1 MLDNITFEEII
12 TIICAVIVLACFIKQ
27 QINDSE
33 KYPQYNALQKIGFIL
48 FNGVMIIICGILFV
62 ALFTVVPM
70 LLW

>member
-12 TIICAVIVLACFIKQ
+12 TIIGAIIVLACFIKQ

-33 KYPQYNALQKIGFIL
+33 KYPQYNAWQKIGFIL
-48 FNGVMIIICGILFV
+48 FNGVMIIICGILFI